1 MTDDKIRIMTIGM
14 VPKNPEVEK
23 ETVEKETIKK
33 TAYADTNEHIKK
45 HSIIGETPKK
55 PKPKK
60 EVSKNNSKDNKKD
73 NN

>member
-14 VPKNPEVEK
+14 VPKNPE
-23 ETVEKETIKK
+23 VEKETIKK

>member
-14 VPKNPEVEK
+14 VSKYPE
-23 ETVEKETIKK
+23 VEKETIKK

-60 EVSKNNSKDNKKD
+60 ELSKNNSKDNKKD

>member
-1 MTDDKIRIMTIGM
+1 MTDDKIRLMTIGM

-23 ETVEKETIKK
+23 ETIKK
-33 TAYADTNEHIKK
+33 TAYADTNEQIKK

>member
-1 MTDDKIRIMTIGM
+1 MTDDKIRLMTIGM
-14 VPKNPEVEK
+14 VPKNPE
-23 ETVEKETIKK
+23 VEKETIKK